1 MGELSV
7 EESTTVDLTT
17 IFSGLV
23 EQYQLEIGDTDIVS
37 GTIDGSLLTT
47 EGLSGGSTFILLTA
61 SDEQGNQLSGR
72 LAVMVG
78 GPDNLP
84 PVAETDTVD
93 LLEDSPGVAIN
104 LLANDSDADE
114 DAIELV
120 SVDQPQNGR
129 VEIGAEGVVVYTP
142 NENYFSRD
150 QPDSFAYT
158 ITDGQGNTSQG
169 LVEVFVTADNDSPTV
184 ENQQLSGPEDEPI
197 ELTLTAE
204 DVDEDELTY
213 QIVDQPFNGQLSG
226 QGPNLVYLPAENYF
240 GPDRFTF
247 QVNDGTV
254 DSQLA
259 QVDIDIESVWD
270 PPAFVTT
277 AAKKTKKKKTKER
290 KRKKK
295 KRAAKKDK
303 QNKRKEK

>member
-61 SDEQGNQLSGR
+61 RDEQGNQLSGR

-120 SVDQPQNGR
+120 SVDQPQNG
-129 VEIGAEGVVVYTP
+129 
-142 NENYFSRD
+142 
-150 QPDSFAYT
+150 
-158 ITDGQGNTSQG
+158 
-169 LVEVFVTADNDSPTV
+169 
-184 ENQQLSGPEDEPI
+184 
-197 ELTLTAE
+197 
-204 DVDEDELTY
+204 
-213 QIVDQPFNGQLSG
+213 
-226 QGPNLVYLPAENYF
+226 
-240 GPDRFTF
+240 
-247 QVNDGTV
+247 
-254 DSQLA
+254 
-259 QVDIDIESVWD
+259 
-270 PPAFVTT
+270 
-277 AAKKTKKKKTKER
+277 K
-290 KRKKK
+290 KKK
-295 KRAAKKDK
+295 KRK
-303 QNKRKEK
+303 